1 MKQGILNIKHR
12 PAIAYLIVFSLF
24 GLLLAGCDKYA
35 DDYKKFLEDGEIK
48 YPGKVVKAGYNTGNL
63 RAELYWNPSPDPSI
77 TKFVISWNNGANTQE
92 VPIAN
97 PDPNTVVRVTIPNLE
112 EYVYSFSV
120 VAYDNEGNKSIA
132 TEINNVR
139 VYGNS
144 YRATLL
150 NRGVDAGNPYQFLQ
164 DGSLQLNFNRRD
176 TMNVSTTI
184 QYINNAD
191 ETKELELLPDDNSII
206 VPDYK
211 AGTTIKYRSSYIPE
225 EGSIDVFD
233 VLSFSDFP
241 VIISITACDKSLFQ
255 NLQLPTDIGSEYGWV
270 LPNLWDNIVGQDQGF
285 HTGGYGMPQWF
296 SIDLGITAELDHF
309 RLWQRESALY
319 NVGNPKVFEV
329 WGSNNPNP
337 DGSWESWELL
347 QTFTSFKPSGLPPGQ
362 NTADDL
368 AFAQAGEKFT
378 FPAGIPNARYIRIK
392 VLETWGATNYLHLTE
407 LSFFKR
413 N

>member
-1 MKQGILNIKHR
+1 MKQGILNIKHK
-12 PAIAYLIVFSLF
+12 PGATQIIALCLI
-24 GLLLAGCDKYA
+24 GLMLGGCKKYA
-35 DDYKKFLEDGEIK
+35 NDYEDFLNDGEIK
-48 YPGKVVKAGYNTGNL
+48 YPGKVVKAGYNTGDL
-63 RAELYWNPSPDPSI
+63 RAQLFWNPSPDPSI
-77 TKFVISWNNGANTQE
+77 TKFVLTWNNGANTQE
-92 VPIAN
+92 VPITN
-97 PDPNTVVRVTIPNLE
+97 PDPNTVVKVIIPNLE

-139 VYGNS
+139 VFGNS
-144 YRATLL
+144 YRVTLL
-150 NRGVDAGNPYQFLQ
+150 NRGVNQSNPYQFLP

-184 QYINNAD
+184 QYTNSAG
-191 ETKELELLPDDNSII
+191 ETEEVELPADDNSIV

-211 AGTTIKYRSSYIPE
+211 AGTTIRYRSSYIPE
-225 EGSIDVFD
+225 EGSIDVFN
-233 VLSFSDFP
+233 VTAFSDFP
-241 VIISITACDKSLFQ
+241 TIIKITECNKALFQ
-255 NLQLPTDIGSEYGWV
+255 ALYLPTDIGSEYGWV
-270 LPNLWDNIVGQDQGF
+270 LPHLWDNIVGQDQGF

-296 SIDLGITAELDHF
+296 SIDLGVTAELDNF
-309 RLWQRESALY
+309 KLWQRESALY

-329 WGSNNPNP
+329 WGSNSPAS
-337 DGSWESWELL
+337 DGSWASWTKL

-362 NTADDL
+362 NTDADR

-378 FPAGIPNARYIRIK
+378 FPAGIPNVRYIRIK
-392 VLETWGATNYLHLTE
+392 VLETWGGASYLHLTE